1 MFIKTIVCIFT
12 ETNKK
17 KMETLTTL
25 TTLHQALILFIET
38 IPLENM
44 QGDELEFHAL
54 CEKECEIFSLFDK
67 MTEEELEKYR
77 TITNLL

>member
-1 MFIKTIVCIFT
+1 
-12 ETNKK
+12 
-17 KMETLTTL
+17 METTTTTL

-44 QGDELEFHAL
+44 QIDELEFYTL
-54 CEKECEIFSLFDK
+54 YEKECEIFSLLVK